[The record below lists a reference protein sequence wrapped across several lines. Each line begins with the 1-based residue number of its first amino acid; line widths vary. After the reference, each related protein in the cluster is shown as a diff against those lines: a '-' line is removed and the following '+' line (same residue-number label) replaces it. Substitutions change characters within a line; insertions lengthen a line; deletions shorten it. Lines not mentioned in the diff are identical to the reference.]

1 MEIKEFIE
9 KFADL
14 FEDVET
20 ESLTPETKFRELD
33 EWSSLEALCVI
44 SMAGDEFGKHIKNSD
59 LKNCCTIE
67 DLYNLIAK

>member
-9 KFADL
+9 KFADI
-14 FEDVET
+14 FEDVDA

-44 SMAGDEFGKHIKNSD
+44 SMASDEFGKQIKNAD

-67 DLYNLIAK
+67 DLYNLIVK